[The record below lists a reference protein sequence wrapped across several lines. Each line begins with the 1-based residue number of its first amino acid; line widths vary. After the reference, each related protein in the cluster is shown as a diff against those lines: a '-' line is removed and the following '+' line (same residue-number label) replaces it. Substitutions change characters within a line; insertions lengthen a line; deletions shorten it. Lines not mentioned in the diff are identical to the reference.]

1 MLMAV
6 VIALVLVAAMAVL
19 VVRQKNMH
27 QWLGAYLRQRLAP
40 ARDSSDGPTHIL
52 FCFVDH
58 YEPQWNNPDDI
69 DRERARVD
77 RWVRDYPKMASQFVD
92 ADGRHPC
99 HSFFY
104 PAEEYRAEHLDK
116 LASLCRDGYGEI
128 EIHLHHDNDTAENLA
143 KDLREFAN
151 TLHHQ
156 HGALSK
162 DPETGEP
169 VYAFI
174 HGNWC
179 LDNSRPD
186 GRWCGVNNEITVLRD
201 TGCYADFTFPAA
213 PDPSQP
219 PIINSIYHVND
230 DPEQPCS
237 HFTGKPAMAGAPQE
251 SDLLLIN
258 GPLMLNW
265 KRRKLGLIPRIE
277 NADIRSN
284 NPPTADRVDLWVK
297 AGVRVQGRD
306 DWIFVKI
313 HTHGAQERDMD
324 ALLGEPVSRMH
335 RYLSERY
342 NDGERYCL
350 HYVSAREMYNIAR
363 AAEAGESG
371 DPSAYRDYH
380 FPRPAFAVRT
390 AAGTSVGQS

>member
-1 MLMAV
+1 V
-6 VIALVLVAAMAVL
+6 PGWIAGCATTRKWQASL
-19 VVRQKNMH
+19 
-27 QWLGAYLRQRLAP
+27 
-40 ARDSSDGPTHIL
+40 STPT
-52 FCFVDH
+52 
-58 YEPQWNNPDDI
+58 
-69 DRERARVD
+69 A
-77 RWVRDYPKMASQFVD
+77 
-92 ADGRHPC
+92 RHPC

-128 EIHLHHDNDTAENLA
+128 EIHLHHDDDTAENLA
-143 KDLREFAN
+143 KDLRDFAN

-380 FPRPAFAVRT
+380 FPRPAFTVRT

>member
-1 MLMAV
+1 VEQSRRHRPGA
-6 VIALVLVAAMAVL
+6 
-19 VVRQKNMH
+19 RQGGS
-27 QWLGAYLRQRLAP
+27 LGARLP
-40 ARDSSDGPTHIL
+40 AHGVATP
-52 FCFVDH
+52 
-58 YEPQWNNPDDI
+58 
-69 DRERARVD
+69 
-77 RWVRDYPKMASQFVD
+77 FVD

-143 KDLREFAN
+143 KDLRDFAN

-230 DPEQPCS
+230 DPLRPCS
-237 HFTGKPAMAGAPQE
+237 HFSGEMATAGQPRT

-265 KRRKLGLIPRIE
+265 KRRKFGIIPRIE
-277 NADIRSN
+277 NGDIRAN
-284 NPPTADRVDLWVK
+284 NPPTPDRVDLWVQ
-297 AGVRVQGRD
+297 AGVRVRGRD
-306 DWIFVKI
+306 DWLFVKI
-313 HTHGAQERDMD
+313 HTHGAQERDME
-324 ALLGEPVSRMH
+324 ALLGEPAHAMH
-335 RYLSERY
+335 RYLQARY
-342 NDGERYCL
+342 NDGGHYRL

-363 AAEAGESG
+363 ARKQVNLGTLAPTGTTIFQDLPLRCAQQQRQVQSSRESLRCENPPG
-371 DPSAYRDYH
+371 HATRRRVFGPSLARASESSLRIQLPSD
-380 FPRPAFAVRT
+380 R
-390 AAGTSVGQS
+390 QQ